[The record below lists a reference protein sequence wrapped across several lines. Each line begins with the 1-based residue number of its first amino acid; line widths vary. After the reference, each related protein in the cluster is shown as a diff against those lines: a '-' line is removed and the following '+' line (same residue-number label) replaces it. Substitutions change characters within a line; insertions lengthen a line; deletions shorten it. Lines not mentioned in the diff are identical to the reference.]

1 MMAARGAL
9 VGLRSAGP
17 SPGFRSASSH
27 CESLWVAKA
36 TAFVDAL
43 PHKACPERCRAT
55 RRRAERSAPQRSET
69 RSSRRPRGEF
79 SDGVPLDSNL
89 SRREIDTPG
98 CPDLECVDPGVLR
111 VGGRERHVLPQLQH
125 RRLAERDAIGGQRD
139 LLAALGGDL
148 GVDVERGAA
157 VGANVKVVH
166 ALDGPAQLC
175 PGDRALGPRSTR
187 QSARLRPAAEPAPTS
202 DIRASIDTPYST
214 PCVIIG
220 AYS

>member
-1 MMAARGAL
+1 VLGPLQAFDQLRATANPFGSQRQPPSWTRCRTRRARSAAGRLDGAPNGQRLNAVKPEALADRAASSQTAYPLTRICPAARSTLPGAQIWSVL
-9 VGLRSAGP
+9 TQEYSGWEVVSVT
-17 SPGFRSASSH
+17 F
-27 CESLWVAKA
+27 
-36 TAFVDAL
+36 
-43 PHKACPERCRAT
+43 CRNC
-55 RRRAERSAPQRSET
+55 R
-69 RSSRRPRGEF
+69 
-79 SDGVPLDSNL
+79 
-89 SRREIDTPG
+89 
-98 CPDLECVDPGVLR
+98 
-111 VGGRERHVLPQLQH
+111 
-125 RRLAERDAIGGQRD
+125 IGGQRD